1 MSSGHA
7 DGHRIKMVPWFSLTL
22 DSFFAKRPRS
32 NMSKTCPRTHL
43 RCGWVLENRR
53 SHPVSN
59 FQLVIFQEFSAA
71 EQKRRANA
79 ESRSIQ
85 RWRDGAMV
93 NPKEMQNGIGEWM
106 STCFGIVDSYNLLY
120 RCSFVFFAKLFYKRC
135 WPILLFWGRGMTCF
149 CASMTSWSQ
158 QQQWLLDPS

>member
-1 MSSGHA
+1 MIFPNS
-7 DGHRIKMVPWFSLTL
+7 WLFFSQETSLHVQ
-22 DSFFAKRPRS
+22 
-32 NMSKTCPRTHL
+32 NMSQNP
-43 RCGWVLENRR
+43 LEMRLSFGEQEIPSR
-53 SHPVSN
+53 VKLPA

-79 ESRSIQ
+79 ESRSIL

-158 QQQWLLDPS
+158 QQQWLLDPC